1 VALSEVEMARFARQ
15 LVLPGF
21 VHMTQE
27 FLRAARVHVVG
38 TGEVG
43 GPALLYLATS
53 GVGHLLVDDAFD
65 LAPEDSASW
74 LYGAGVVGEP
84 RILAAMAAVRAATS
98 LAKVRPYATGSN
110 PSAALV
116 CVSSPA
122 VAREAAERARAA
134 ALPHVVAFANGD
146 DGEVVS
152 VPRGAPCY
160 QCASR
165 LSAGRPQQPKATAA
179 ALGIL
184 AALELLQILAGVV
197 DGPAGRRLDLTDG
210 LPKLQRT
217 TRVAGC
223 ACGRSR
229 AP

>member
-1 VALSEVEMARFARQ
+1 VALSQIEMERYARQ
-15 LVLPGF
+15 LALPGF

-43 GPALLYLATS
+43 GPALLYLAAS

-65 LAPEDSASW
+65 LSREDAASW
-74 LYGAGVVGEP
+74 LYGAGKVGEP
-84 RILAAMAAVRAATS
+84 RIFAAMSAIRTATS

-110 PSAALV
+110 PSAALI

-122 VAREAAERARAA
+122 VAREAAEQARIAG
-134 ALPHVVAFANGD
+134 LPHVVAFANGE

-165 LSAGRPQQPKATAA
+165 LSTGTPARPGAGAA
-179 ALGIL
+179 ALGTL
-184 AALELLQILAGVV
+184 AALELLQLLAGVV
-197 DGPAGRRLDLTDG
+197 DGPIGRRVDLPRG
-210 LPKLQRT
+210 LPQLQRT